1 MIKSV
6 IVSGLSHGHRLH
18 NFIIVQNF
26 MHGLGIPEDFPDK
39 LRSILAQDA
48 QLLEDVQKF
57 TVCYV
62 CLASPL

>member
-1 MIKSV
+1 
-6 IVSGLSHGHRLH
+6 
-18 NFIIVQNF
+18 